1 MYNYIKIVRGSDMI
15 KAGIIGATGY
25 VGQQLVWLL
34 HHHPE
39 CSIHFLTSHSYADIQ
54 FNKVYGQYTGFIQ
67 DKCIKMQE
75 MDEYLAE
82 TDVVFIALPHG
93 KAFDIAGK
101 CLERGVKVIDIGA
114 DFRLKDADV
123 YKQWYKLEHNALELL
138 PSAVYGLPELKRE
151 YIKGA
156 DLIANPGCYTTASI
170 LAMAPLVKA
179 GIIDN
184 SSIIID
190 AKSGVSGAGRAA
202 KTDFI
207 YGEVNESFKAYGI
220 ASHRHTPEIE
230 QELSIL
236 GGDEITLSFTPHLVP
251 MNRGI
256 LATCYGNLKKDISED
271 EIYEL
276 YKKEYG
282 KEYFIRILEELPQTR
297 WVKGTNFCDIA
308 LRVDKRTNRV
318 IVVSAIDNMVKGAA
332 GQAIQNMNILFNIE
346 ENKGLELLAML
357 P

>member
-1 MYNYIKIVRGSDMI
+1 MI
-15 KAGIIGATGY
+15 RTGIIGATGY
-25 VGQQLVWLL
+25 VGQQLAWLL
-34 HHHPE
+34 HQHPGA
-39 CSIHFLTSHSYADIQ
+39 SINFLTSHTYAGIP
-54 FNKVYGQYTGFIQ
+54 FNKVYGQYSKIIQ
-67 DKCIKMQE
+67 DICITMQE
-75 MDEYLAE
+75 MDEYLGQ

-114 DFRLKDADV
+114 DFRLKDAQV
-123 YKQWYKLEHNALELL
+123 YKQWYKLEHNARELL
-138 PSAVYGLPELKRE
+138 PKAVYGLPELKRD
-151 YIKGA
+151 YIKDA

-190 AKSGVSGAGRAA
+190 AKSGISGAGRAA
-202 KTDFI
+202 KTDFL
-207 YGEVNESFKAYGI
+207 YGEINESFKAYGI

-236 GGDEITLSFTPHLVP
+236 RGDEITLSFTPHLVP

-256 LATCYGNLKKDISED
+256 LATCYGNLKKDISE
-271 EIYEL
+271 EELYEL
-276 YKKEYG
+276 YMAEYG
-282 KEYFIRILEELPQTR
+282 NEYFIRILEELPQTR

-318 IVVSAIDNMVKGAA
+318 IVVSAIDNMIKGAA
-332 GQAIQNMNILFNIE
+332 GQAIQNMNILFNTK
-346 ENKGLELLAML
+346 ENEGLDLLAML